1 MGRLDSE
8 TPAETSPMM
17 GDNGGI
23 KMKKELGVMNGV
35 AIIVGIIIGSGIFV
49 SPKGV
54 LVYSGSIGLSL
65 IIWALC
71 GLLSMVG
78 ALCYAELGT
87 MIPRSGGD
95 FAYIHESFGP
105 LPAFLFIW
113 VALLIIMPTGN
124 AIQALTFAYYIL
136 QPIYTT
142 CHPPDDLVR
151 LVAAMVICFLTFIN
165 CYNVKWAS
173 MVQEIFTGAK
183 IIALI
188 IIIAAGAYV
197 LGTGDFSKYQ
207 QPFEGTRL
215 DPGRIALA
223 LYSGMFSY
231 AGWNYLNFVVE
242 ELQDPFRNLP
252 RAIYISLPLVT
263 IVYLLANVAYFA
275 VLSPHEVLASNAVAV
290 TFGNRMLGA
299 ASWLMPFFVACSTF
313 GGLNGGIF
321 ASSRLF
327 FVGAREG
334 CLPHALAMINV
345 KRLTPV
351 PSLVFLCFI
360 TLCMLATSDVYALI
374 NYISF
379 VESLFIMLSTA
390 GLLYLRWKMPDAPRP
405 IKVNIVLPI
414 LFLLVCVFLVT
425 FPIYMTPVE
434 VGVACGIIL
443 SGVPVYLV
451 CVLWRR
457 NVSCFDALMQS
468 VNNAIQKLSN
478 GVIDT
483 SKMD

>member
-1 MGRLDSE
+1 MGRLNSE
-8 TPAETSPMM
+8 TRAEMSPMM
-17 GDNGGI
+17 GAKDSVT
-23 KMKKELGVMNGV
+23 MKKDLGVMNGV

-105 LPAFLFIW
+105 LPAFLFLW

-124 AIQALTFAYYIL
+124 AIQALTFAYYML
-136 QPIYTT
+136 QPFYNT
-142 CHPPDDLVR
+142 CHPPDDVVR

-165 CYNVKWAS
+165 CYNVRWS
-173 MVQEIFTGAK
+173 STVQEVFTGAK
-183 IIALI
+183 IVALI
-188 IIIAAGAYV
+188 IIIGTGVYV
-197 LGTGDFSKYQ
+197 LGTGDFSKYS

-223 LYSGMFSY
+223 LYSGLFSY

-242 ELQDPFRNLP
+242 ELKDPFRSLP

-263 IVYLLANVAYFA
+263 VVYLLANVAYFA
-275 VLSPHEVLASNAVAV
+275 VLSPTEVLASNAVAV
-290 TFGNRMLGA
+290 TFGNRMLGVM
-299 ASWLMPFFVACSTF
+299 SWMMPFFVACSTF

-334 CLPHALAMINV
+334 CLPVALAMINV
-345 KRLTPV
+345 NKLTPV
-351 PSLVFLCFI
+351 PSLVFLCFL
-360 TLCMLATSDVYALI
+360 TLCMLVTSDVYSLI

-379 VESLFIMLSTA
+379 VESLFITMSTA
-390 GLLYLRWKMPDAPRP
+390 GLLYLRWKLPEAPRP
-405 IKVNIVLPI
+405 IKASLNARFLRRAAPYNSQHTVNIALPI
-414 LFLLVCVFLVT
+414 IFLVVCLFLVT

-451 CVLWRR
+451 GVLWRR
-457 NVSCFDALMQS
+457 NVSCLDGLM
-468 VNNAIQKLSN
+468 
-478 GVIDT
+478 GT
-483 SKMD
+483 